1 MSTRDEA
8 DRIGTALK
16 GRRTGAG
23 WMVCCPVPTHGKGR
37 GDRSPSL
44 SIHGGDGKLLLKCFA
59 GCSFDD
65 ILDELRA
72 RNLVDAPRISTARAA
87 LARVAP
93 EPAEHK
99 PDPAAL
105 HIIDDCEPPQDTP
118 AEEYLQRRG
127 LPVLPKSLLF
137 HRPSLSLVAVVQ
149 RPDGLAVALQR
160 TMLTPDGEKASVPSR
175 CSLWE
180 RRINPCKI
188 TMGALGAG
196 AVRLGPAAETMGLAE
211 GVETALSAQI
221 LAGMPVWASL
231 GASRLHR
238 VEVPETVRELH
249 IFADNDQ
256 PGIAAAKRAAE
267 AYQRG
272 DRRVLIR
279 TPPDAFKD
287 YNDFLL
293 ALADY
298 DGDGDRLLATFP
310 EKDAAA

>member
-1 MSTRDEA
+1 MTMQDEA
-8 DRIGTALK
+8 DRIGIALK
-16 GRRTGAG
+16 GRKSAG
-23 WMVCCPVPTHGKGR
+23 GWLVRCPVPTHGKGR

-65 ILDELRA
+65 VLDELRA

-87 LARVAP
+87 LARVTP
-93 EPAEHK
+93 EPTEHK

-105 HIIDDCEPPQDTP
+105 HFIDECEPPQDTA

-127 LPVLPKSLLF
+127 IPILPKSLLF
-137 HRPSLSLVAVVQ
+137 HRPSLSLVAVLQ

-160 TMLTPDGEKASVPSR
+160 TMLTPGGEKASV
-175 CSLWE
+175 
-180 RRINPCKI
+180 NPCKI

-196 AVRLGPAAETMGLAE
+196 AVRLDPAAQTMGIAE

-221 LAGMPVWASL
+221 MTGMPVWASL

-249 IFADNDQ
+249 IFSDNDQ
-256 PGIAAAKRAAE
+256 PGLTAAKRTADAN
-267 AYQRG
+267 QRSG
-272 DRRVLIR
+272 RRVLIR

-287 YNDFLL
+287 YNDFLN